1 MSQYKYHFQCCS
13 VSSTS
18 KYPARLQKESSHC
31 SFASQ
36 FLWRE
41 CLVAVHQQPPQL
53 ALQFQQLPALR
64 GLVNV
69 LVPKSVVQG
78 HREALP
84 GTAGRLGVLDMSMEG
99 RRRSFLQ
106 NIKEDSLSLDTRPFH
121 SVEGPRSVLL
131 GGFPCDLD
139 QGLRLMQTAQQ
150 RNEPV
155 TGRSP
160 ETFKP
165 SATRKRCTL
174 FAKHLANYRTS
185 LKEIV
190 LKSLSKPC

>member
-1 MSQYKYHFQCCS
+1 MNEWLSNVKQYKYHFQCRS

-99 RRRSFLQ
+99 RRSSEHQTDGHRKRLNHLPLENVAPYLQ
-106 NIKEDSLSLDTRPFH
+106 NTW
-121 SVEGPRSVLL
+121 
-131 GGFPCDLD
+131 
-139 QGLRLMQTAQQ
+139 QTAG
-150 RNEPV
+150 P
-155 TGRSP
+155 
-160 ETFKP
+160 
-165 SATRKRCTL
+165 L
-174 FAKHLANYRTS
+174 
-185 LKEIV
+185 
-190 LKSLSKPC
+190 